1 MQTIM
6 TATAIRQKLHQ
17 FIETVE
23 EKKVKAIYT
32 LFEDEITQDE
42 WEYTDKFKGELDRR
56 YDHYKKGGKM
66 INAAQADK
74 EIKSLV
80 SKGRKK

>member
-1 MQTIM
+1 MK
-6 TATAIRQKLHQ
+6 ATAIRQRLHQ
-17 FIETVE
+17 FIEKAE

-32 LFEDEITQDE
+32 LFEDEINQDE

-56 YDHYKKGGKM
+56 YDYYKKGGKM
-66 INAAQADK
+66 ISATQGDK
-74 EIKSLV
+74 QIKELL